1 MTNFTDRER
10 NSVLSLYLFVKDK
23 VLTNSRIKIFAGRSN
38 PQLSDCIFDALKIAK
53 GEIAI
58 EDFSDGETSVQI
70 QENVRGADVFAIQSL
85 CHPGNANL
93 IEMLIMLDAFR
104 RSSAERITAVIPYFA
119 YARQDRKVQP
129 RVPITAKLVANLLTA
144 AGADRVITIDLHA
157 GQIQGFFDIPVD
169 HLYAAPV
176 MINYFSKK
184 DLHDPVIVSPDAGGV
199 ERARAYAKRL
209 NAGLGIIDKRRERAN
224 ESEVMRIIG
233 DVKGRDVLVVDDIVD
248 TAGTLTQAASALVEK
263 GASRV
268 YACCTHPVL
277 SGPAS
282 DRINDSVL
290 EELVTT
296 DTIPLPSK
304 LKDSGK
310 VKVLTIGE
318 LLAEAITRIHEDSSV
333 SSLFI

>member
-1 MTNFTDRER
+1 MHTETYVVPQGIQIDPNEVIYPPSCYGYANGSISIDITGGTGLFSYYWLNGTGSAD
-10 NSVLSLYLFVKDK
+10 SLYGLV
-23 VLTNSRIKIFAGRSN
+23 
-38 PQLSDCIFDALKIAK
+38 
-53 GEIAI
+53 
-58 EDFSDGETSVQI
+58 DGIYT
-70 QENVRGADVFAIQSL
+70 
-85 CHPGNANL
+85 
-93 IEMLIMLDAFR
+93 
-104 RSSAERITAVIPYFA
+104 
-119 YARQDRKVQP
+119 
-129 RVPITAKLVANLLTA
+129 
-144 AGADRVITIDLHA
+144 
-157 GQIQGFFDIPVD
+157 
-169 HLYAAPV
+169 
-176 MINYFSKK
+176 
-184 DLHDPVIVSPDAGGV
+184 
-199 ERARAYAKRL
+199 
-209 NAGLGIIDKRRERAN
+209 
-224 ESEVMRIIG
+224 
-233 DVKGRDVLVVDDIVD
+233 LVVDDIVD

>member
-1 MTNFTDRER
+1 
-10 NSVLSLYLFVKDK
+10 
-23 VLTNSRIKIFAGRSN
+23 
-38 PQLSDCIFDALKIAK
+38 
-53 GEIAI
+53 
-58 EDFSDGETSVQI
+58 
-70 QENVRGADVFAIQSL
+70 
-85 CHPGNANL
+85 
-93 IEMLIMLDAFR
+93 
-104 RSSAERITAVIPYFA
+104 
-119 YARQDRKVQP
+119 
-129 RVPITAKLVANLLTA
+129 
-144 AGADRVITIDLHA
+144 
-157 GQIQGFFDIPVD
+157 
-169 HLYAAPV
+169 